1 MMLCE
6 DREQLQGML
15 KETGIGRETLVGNL
29 CEALTKY
36 TRATET
42 DEKVSVL
49 VEMYIMCLKAI
60 DEKVGDVE
68 WIVREDGFT
77 EGWTIMSLTLYP
89 WGRINLLSLISRAKE
104 APLYKHNINHYLY
117 AFMMNVE
124 NEMYELI
131 NDDFIPICEALK
143 VENKTQEKIKTDS
156 ELNSEDEVTSE
167 RELKALIDRIHLF
180 GMKVNISPYKDQ
192 NTLENLKRIVITTE
206 DGVFLK
212 SRNIYTRDRR
222 EVKVLAQMFDEIRD
236 EATARS
242 ECHYR
247 MEKIV
252 RDELNYKA
260 EMHIW
265 RDGGTVYYGFKK
277 EGELDTEEG
286 FGKVIAREVE
296 VTFSSGICGDRGA
309 KELDAVMN
317 KIREELKNSHIKLY
331 LGDDCDR
338 F

>member
-1 MMLCE
+1 M
-6 DREQLQGML
+6 R
-15 KETGIGRETLVGNL
+15 
-29 CEALTKY
+29 
-36 TRATET
+36 
-42 DEKVSVL
+42 
-49 VEMYIMCLKAI
+49 
-60 DEKVGDVE
+60 
-68 WIVREDGFT
+68 
-77 EGWTIMSLTLYP
+77 
-89 WGRINLLSLISRAKE
+89 
-104 APLYKHNINHYLY
+104 
-117 AFMMNVE
+117 
-124 NEMYELI
+124 
-131 NDDFIPICEALK
+131 
-143 VENKTQEKIKTDS
+143 
-156 ELNSEDEVTSE
+156 
-167 RELKALIDRIHLF
+167 
-180 GMKVNISPYKDQ
+180 VNISPYKDQ

>member
-1 MMLCE
+1 ML
-6 DREQLQGML
+6 REYREELQDML

-42 DEKVSVL
+42 EEKTSVL
-49 VEMYIMCLKAI
+49 VEMYILCLKAI
-60 DEKVGDVE
+60 DEKIKDVDYV
-68 WIVREDGFT
+68 VRGDGFI
-77 EGWTIMSLTLYP
+77 EGQTIMSLTLYP
-89 WGRINLLSLISRAKE
+89 WFRFNLLSLIIRAKKE
-104 APLYKHNINHYLY
+104 PLYKHNINHYLY
-117 AFMMNVE
+117 AFMLNVE
-124 NEMYELI
+124 NELYLLI
-131 NDDFIPICEALK
+131 KDDFIPICEALK
-143 VENKTQEKIKTDS
+143 AENKIQEKIDDEDAS
-156 ELNSEDEVTSE
+156 ESGVTSDN
-167 RELKALIDRIHLF
+167 ELKELIDKIQLYGLR
-180 GMKVNISPYKDQ
+180 VNIRPYKDQ

-252 RDELNYKA
+252 QDELNYKA

-331 LGDDCDR
+331 LGDDYDR